1 MRGCSIDVRA
11 SHFLLLVKLRCIT
24 AYLTFY
30 FSKSLNLSLI
40 NWCTFELMQV
50 RQRFHVSYF
59 VCITSLRVWQL
70 RNLLS
75 VKLNLISAINS
86 GVFHFHHMNLLVM
99 RQQLG

>member
-1 MRGCSIDVRA
+1 MRGCSVDVTA
-11 SHFLLLVKLRCIT
+11 GHFLLLEELRCIA

-40 NWCTFELMQV
+40 NWCTFELGQV

-59 VCITSLRVWQL
+59 VCIISPRVWQL
-70 RNLLS
+70 RNLFL
-75 VKLNLISAINS
+75 VKSNLISAIS
-86 GVFHFHHMNLLVM
+86 CGSFHFHPMNLLVM